1 MLSFFSDRS
10 SSSTRHQSTLTLY
23 HYRLMC
29 LLTLSHVPVQQ
40 MSMLQTGRVTSQV
53 VLATTGLVVM
63 TRLVRVVLVQPVLHA
78 QMMRMLVEMKM
89 MMSDL
94 SFQRQ
99 LAAPLSLVCHC
110 WTFVVIDDKGG
121 ERLIKALGY
130 LFHSLI
136 FVPEDMYCRL

>member
-1 MLSFFSDRS
+1 M
-10 SSSTRHQSTLTLY
+10 
-23 HYRLMC
+23 
-29 LLTLSHVPVQQ
+29 
-40 MSMLQTGRVTSQV
+40 TSRV
-53 VLATTGLVVM
+53 VLANMGPVAM
-63 TRLVRVVLVQPVLHA
+63 TRLVRVVLIHLVLHA

-89 MMSDL
+89 VMSDH

-130 LFHSLI
+130 LFHLFI
-136 FVPEDMYCRL
+136 FVPEDMYCWP